1 MTTSPKH
8 NPDEEKLAQL
18 ARAIEEYESGEYS
31 PTIIDPVAEERKSA
45 VRHRALLL
53 LNSRRRSR
61 RELFDRLSTPTQ
73 SQRKRQQTAESGDD
87 DVATDAASSLV
98 DPTVINEVLDDLERV
113 GLIDDDLFAEQWVR
127 ERHQRRGKTRR
138 VLDQELINKG
148 VAEEV
153 RLRALSQLSDEDE
166 LHVART
172 LVEKEVAK
180 VGELADRR
188 HYDKALRSLVGKLA
202 RRGFDTSLALNLCR
216 EALEPLRR
224 F

>member
-1 MTTSPKH
+1 MTTSPKR
-8 NPDEEKLAQL
+8 NPDNGKVAKL

-31 PTIIDPVAEERKSA
+31 PAIIDPVAEEKKSA

-61 RELFDRLSTPTQ
+61 KELFDRLSTPTQ
-73 SQRKRQQTAESGDD
+73 SQRKRQQTTESGDD

-98 DPTVINEVLDDLERV
+98 DSTVINEVLDDLERV
-113 GLIDDDLFAEQWVR
+113 GLIDDDAFAEQWVR
-127 ERHQRRGKTRR
+127 ERHERRGKTRR
-138 VLDQELINKG
+138 VLDQELIHKG

-166 LHVART
+166 LHVARA

-202 RRGFDTSLALNLCR
+202 RRGFGTSMALNLCR

>member
-8 NPDEEKLAQL
+8 NPHEEKLAQL

-61 RELFDRLSTPTQ
+61 KELFDRLSTPTQ

-113 GLIDDDLFAEQWVR
+113 GLINDDLFAEQWVR

-138 VLDQELINKG
+138 VLDQELIHKG

-166 LHVART
+166 LHVARA

-202 RRGFDTSLALNLCR
+202 RRGFGTSLALNLCR